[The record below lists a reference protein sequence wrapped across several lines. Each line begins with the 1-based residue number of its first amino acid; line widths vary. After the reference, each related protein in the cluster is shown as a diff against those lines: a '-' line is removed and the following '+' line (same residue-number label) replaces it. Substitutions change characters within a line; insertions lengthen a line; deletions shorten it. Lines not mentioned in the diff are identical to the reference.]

1 MSMGEQSAPSATH
14 GASIATTANILP
26 TWLALLWAL
35 VMIGVFAVHS
45 RHACES
51 SGQRR
56 IWHSGHVLMAF
67 GMAFMYAPESVD
79 PVHIAGRVW
88 QVAFA
93 TAAVLILAGILAAL
107 VSRWSVNALWPLA
120 AIDMAVMAYMWS
132 TATRATEL
140 TWLLAGC
147 FGGTSALW
155 LGDRMRAVDR
165 RFIVGAYAITPE
177 GALGA
182 AAAEPLICDRNLR
195 VSMAAMALGMAY
207 MLAAMALAT

>member
-1 MSMGEQSAPSATH
+1 MSMGGQSAPPAAH
-14 GASIATTANILP
+14 GASTAITTNILP
-26 TWLALLWAL
+26 TWLAVLWAL
-35 VMIGVFAVHS
+35 LMIGVAAVHF
-45 RHACES
+45 RHAWES

-56 IWHSGHVLMAF
+56 IWHSGHVLMAL
-67 GMAFMYAPESVD
+67 GMAFMFAPASID
-79 PVHIAGRVW
+79 PIHIAGRVW
-88 QVAFA
+88 QDAFA

-120 AIDMAVMAYMWS
+120 AIDMAVMAYMFS
-132 TATRATEL
+132 TASRAIGL

-147 FGGTSALW
+147 FGGASALW

-182 AAAEPLICDRNLR
+182 AAAVPLICDRNLR
-195 VSMAAMALGMAY
+195 VSMAAMALGMGY

>member
-1 MSMGEQSAPSATH
+1 MSMGGPIGRSATH
-14 GASIATTANILP
+14 GVSLATGTNILP
-26 TWLALLWAL
+26 RWLAVLWVLA
-35 VMIGVFAVHS
+35 MIAVFAVHF
-45 RHACES
+45 RHARES

-56 IWHSGHVLMAF
+56 IWHSGHVLMAL
-67 GMAFMYAPESVD
+67 GMAFMFAPESID

-88 QVAFA
+88 ELAFA

-107 VSRWSVNALWPLA
+107 VNRWSVNALWPLA

-132 TATRATEL
+132 TASRATDL
-140 TWLLAGC
+140 TWLLAAS
-147 FGGTSALW
+147 FGGASALW
-155 LGDRMRAVDR
+155 LGGRMRAVDR

-195 VSMAAMALGMAY
+195 VSMAAMALGMSY